1 MLSEWADEIPLDVV
15 HLDIRSRWVA
25 PGPDGVYPVQFQC
38 PFVGCE
44 ATFLNASDCD
54 RHVTVQKHP
63 KKRQGDAKNWLC
75 RGRHTRVLYKKEG
88 NEMVILLTMGV
99 IICDKPL
106 TFKTIHNSGQLEV
119 CCIYAI
125 VWRLTKINLHNVEW
139 KRNWEMMSA
148 FTSLTSGWQHFYFP
162 GWSEAAHQCQ
172 PPPQEAWMPPMWLH
186 NKPCRPPRPPH
197 QEEAQGPTTT
207 FSLSLF

>member
-1 MLSEWADEIPLDVV
+1 MTLDILAMLSEWADEIPLDVV
-15 HLDIRSRWVA
+15 HLGIRSRWVA
-25 PGPDGVYPVQFQC
+25 PGPHGVYSVQFQC

-54 RHVTVQKHP
+54 RHVTVQKNP

-99 IICDKPL
+99 IICDKPF

-125 VWRLTKINLHNVEW
+125 V
-139 KRNWEMMSA
+139 
-148 FTSLTSGWQHFYFP
+148 
-162 GWSEAAHQCQ
+162 
-172 PPPQEAWMPPMWLH
+172 
-186 NKPCRPPRPPH
+186 
-197 QEEAQGPTTT
+197 
-207 FSLSLF
+207 